1 MVRGLVAVDMATACV
16 VRVQRRSTQRSAAAR
31 NAKDA
36 YTKTAITRA
45 VAWLVSGT
53 SKFLFP
59 ASIAGISSGRLAIHD
74 IRCSRGGVVVQRSL
88 IVFPSWKAEEPC
100 SRARPLNDS
109 STSPSLVSRQ
119 FPNLAVPPAATVS
132 GMEHALN
139 RFIGSLLR
147 ATVDIPFICS

>member
-1 MVRGLVAVDMATACV
+1 M
-16 VRVQRRSTQRSAAAR
+16 
-31 NAKDA
+31 
-36 YTKTAITRA
+36 
-45 VAWLVSGT
+45 
-53 SKFLFP
+53 
-59 ASIAGISSGRLAIHD
+59 
-74 IRCSRGGVVVQRSL
+74 VQRSL